1 VVEEEFGADDF
12 RTVMNDLLDLKQ
24 MGTVED
30 YTTKFQALQFNIT
43 MHNNHYDDMFFT
55 SQYIKGLKE
64 EIRGTVEPQTLATV
78 QKASIIAKIQ

>member
-1 VVEEEFGADDF
+1 VEEEFGADDF

-43 MHNNHYDDMFFT
+43 MHNNNYDDMFFT